1 MFGLPGKALLALIMA
16 STILPILIYAATVA
30 LYLGVRTRLERKQ
43 GAFDLGRF
51 ELPIAIVA
59 LVWLV
64 LALVVLAT
72 PGEALIPLLID
83 VGLLV
88 VGGLYLLGK
97 LMFDRKSLVTE
108 PGTVPTQ

>member
-1 MFGLPGKALLALIMA
+1 
-16 STILPILIYAATVA
+16 
-30 LYLGVRTRLERKQ
+30 
-43 GAFDLGRF
+43 
-51 ELPIAIVA
+51 
-59 LVWLV
+59 
-64 LALVVLAT
+64 VLAT
-72 PGEALIPLLID
+72 RGEALIPLLID